1 MKKFK
6 LLAIFLATA
15 VIGLASMSKTYIEN
29 NRFLNDSDAKNAIY
43 IDNDWNIIKYKSNAS
58 SSEGILEDIR
68 SIRSNLYGEKLY
80 VRDYSMYQRLK
91 AVGAYDITNSS
102 DEIVREAKSRYGYNI
117 YIVRF

>member
-91 AVGAYDITNSS
+91 SLGASDITNSS
-102 DEIVREAKSRYGYNI
+102 DEIVKTAKAKYGYNI
-117 YIVRF
+117 YMVRF